1 MNLESTAATK
11 LVGGASLLLV
21 SAVGWLGLL
30 GPSTSTLAD
39 MQEQTASASAQ
50 NQVLQSQLLLLQEQA
65 VRLAATRRTA
75 GALSARFPP
84 TADQPGLFT
93 AVTTAASD
101 AGILPRNVKAVTPSP
116 PTVAS
121 TGTSGDGEEASNG
134 GSDGLARQTLTVTVE
149 ATYDATRELL
159 ARLEQMPR
167 AFLVASV
174 TVAAGTSPTTYSST
188 VTGDMFVMPPTGD
201 VKRVADQ
208 LDTTP

>member
-121 TGTSGDGEEASNG
+121 TGTSGDGEEAPNG

>member
-1 MNLESTAATK
+1 MNLQSTAATK

-39 MQEQTASASAQ
+39 MQEQTAAASAQ
-50 NQVLQSQLLLLQEQA
+50 NQVLQTQLLLLQEQA
-65 VRLAATRRTA
+65 VSLAATRRTA

-121 TGTSGDGEEASNG
+121 TGTSGDGEEAPSG

-149 ATYDATRELL
+149 ATYDATRQLL

-174 TVAAGTSPTTYSST
+174 AVAAGTSPTTYTST

>member
-121 TGTSGDGEEASNG
+121 TGTSGDGDEAPGG

-174 TVAAGTSPTTYSST
+174 AVAAGTSPTTYSST

>member
-93 AVTTAASD
+93 AVSTAASD

-121 TGTSGDGEEASNG
+121 TGTSGDGEEAPNG

-174 TVAAGTSPTTYSST
+174 AVAAGTSPTTYSST

>member
-50 NQVLQSQLLLLQEQA
+50 NQVLQTQLLLLQEQA

-121 TGTSGDGEEASNG
+121 TGTSGDGEEAPG
-134 GSDGLARQTLTVTVE
+134 EGSDGLARQTLTVTVE

-174 TVAAGTSPTTYSST
+174 AVAAGTSPTTYSST

>member
-50 NQVLQSQLLLLQEQA
+50 NQVLQTQLVLLQEQA
-65 VRLAATRRTA
+65 VSLAATRRTA

-121 TGTSGDGEEASNG
+121 TGTSGDGEEAPNG

-188 VTGDMFVMPPTGD
+188 VTGDMFVMPPTGE